1 MAQVD
6 SENTTALPVAPTRRR
21 FLSTAAGIAGGTA
34 LALAAVPASAVSL
47 DNPQG
52 DGELRQA
59 SDDIVEID
67 AAIER
72 LHKKYG
78 EAADSRDDYHE
89 LEARRDD
96 AIGTLI
102 SVPASSMAGIKA
114 KASALQLD
122 ELFTDFESH
131 QQIALSLA
139 EDLTALG

>member
-1 MAQVD
+1 M
-6 SENTTALPVAPTRRR
+6 PTSRRN
-21 FLSTAAGIAGGTA
+21 FLTTAAGIAAGGTA

-59 SDDIVEID
+59 LDDIVEID
-67 AAIER
+67 AAIDGLR
-72 LHKKYG
+72 DKYG
-78 EAADSRDDYHE
+78 DDADSRDDFLE

-102 SVPASSMAGIKA
+102 SVPASSMVGIKA
-114 KASALQLD
+114 KAAALQIG
-122 ELFTDFESH
+122 ELFDDYEAH

-139 EDLTALG
+139 QDLTALG